1 MTISQN
7 AINQHIT
14 NIQVQLLLTFAATKV
29 KFTATA
35 THFSHL
41 FSHQKP
47 SNYMIINTKNFY
59 FMRFSAT
66 ATHFGVS
73 KTTQSPHNQ
82 SYHHL
87 QPLLSFSLFQLQI
100 VFIALSFNPSLF
112 RNIVNIN
119 PITFYQP
126 IHHIDFI
133 SYCNFANKES

>member
-1 MTISQN
+1 MTISQTT
-7 AINQHIT
+7 INQYIT
-14 NIQVQLLLTFAATKV
+14 NIQVQQLLTFAATKV
-29 KFTATA
+29 QFAATA
-35 THFSHL
+35 SHFSHF

-47 SNYMIINTKNFY
+47 SNYMIINTKNFN
-59 FMRFSAT
+59 FMHFSAT
-66 ATHFGVS
+66 ATHFGAP

-82 SYHHL
+82 ACHHL
-87 QPLLSFSLFQLQI
+87 QLLLSFSLFQLQI
-100 VFIALSFNPSLF
+100 FLLIIFNNLLLF